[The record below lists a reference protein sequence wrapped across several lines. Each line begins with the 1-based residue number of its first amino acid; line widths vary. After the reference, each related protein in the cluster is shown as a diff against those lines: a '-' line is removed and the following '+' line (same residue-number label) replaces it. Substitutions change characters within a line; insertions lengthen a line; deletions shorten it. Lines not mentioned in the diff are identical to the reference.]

1 MMISK
6 RLRILSA
13 SLFFFLLFILLSGL
27 VHYDFFRG
35 IDYQSMLF
43 IQKIQSLSIDYFFS
57 VLTLLGSSEAV
68 FIFVLA
74 VFLIILISRKRM
86 FLGVFL
92 YILIYPVE
100 LMGKLSV
107 YHPKP
112 PVFFNRYTFNFHLPS
127 SYFVS
132 TNYSYPSG
140 HMARTV
146 FLLVIAI
153 FIIRS
158 SFRIGFRT
166 KLPLYSALIAYLFL
180 ILISR
185 IYLGEHWFSDCLG
198 ALFLGTSVAF
208 FSLVF
213 W

>member
-92 YILIYPVE
+92 YILIYPVSCI
-100 LMGKLSV
+100 L
-107 YHPKP
+107 HPAFLC
-112 PVFFNRYTFNFHLPS
+112 VLASFA
-127 SYFVS
+127 V
-132 TNYSYPSG
+132 NYYQ
-140 HMARTV
+140 
-146 FLLVIAI
+146 
-153 FIIRS
+153 
-158 SFRIGFRT
+158 
-166 KLPLYSALIAYLFL
+166 Y
-180 ILISR
+180 
-185 IYLGEHWFSDCLG
+185 W
-198 ALFLGTSVAF
+198 
-208 FSLVF
+208 
-213 W
+213 